1 VLPRFQSPLREQ
13 KGWLWCGFA
22 QTAGPTR
29 SGFSK
34 AKASGQGLPFIRALL
49 HLLVCG
55 PQARFRTF
63 PGNDILG
70 TRGEKMIWIKIG
82 SEKGGIQVPLHGTD
96 ATGALMPALR

>member
-13 KGWLWCGFA
+13 ESWLWCGFA

-29 SGFSK
+29 SGSSK

-49 HLLVCG
+49 YLLVCG
-55 PQARFRTF
+55 PQARLRTL
-63 PGNDILG
+63 PGNDVLG
-70 TRGEKMIWIKIG
+70 TRGKKMISIKIG
-82 SEKGGIQVPLHGTD
+82 RQERGVQVPLHGTD